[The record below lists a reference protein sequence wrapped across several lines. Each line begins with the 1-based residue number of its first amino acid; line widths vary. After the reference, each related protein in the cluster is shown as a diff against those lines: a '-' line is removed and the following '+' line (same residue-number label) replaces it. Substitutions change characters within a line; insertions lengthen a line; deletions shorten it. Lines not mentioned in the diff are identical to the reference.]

1 MALNLWDST
10 SFCELEWL
18 SVRWGVPQAD
28 ILGSGAE
35 GELEMAIYADELS
48 LFCGKFIKQANGP
61 DQKTGVVRF
70 HCGVLPLR
78 TEDVEKAV
86 IHGFVET
93 RRFRPRPGEDFRELD
108 SDQPSR
114 RIEIKDLVVSWDKAM
129 AFERDRKFNVRETME
144 RPSAVNPQTYYNL
157 VVADSQYKVVSL
169 GPTHWNLGQL
179 QSQIVRML
187 HQASLTDQPWVSGSK
202 LLLDAGS
209 QTMRFKDLFKGKSD
223 WRELILS
230 DGRGLYRLNCAPN
243 LWREE

>member
-10 SFCELEWL
+10 LFCELEWL

-48 LFCGKFIKQANGP
+48 LFCGKFIKQGNGH
-61 DQKTGVVRF
+61 DQKTGAVRF
-70 HCGVLPLR
+70 HCGILPLR
-78 TEDVEKAV
+78 TEDVEKVV

-114 RIEIKDLVVSWDKAM
+114 RIEIKDLVVAWDKAM
-129 AFERDRKFNVRETME
+129 AFERDSKFNVRETME
-144 RPSAVNPQTYYNL
+144 RRSIINPQTYYDL

-187 HQASLTDQPWVSGSK
+187 HQASLTDQPWVSGN
-202 LLLDAGS
+202 LFGIMAG
-209 QTMRFKDLFKGKSD
+209 D
-223 WRELILS
+223 
-230 DGRGLYRLNCAPN
+230 
-243 LWREE
+243 